1 MGLGIS
7 PVDGGAFI
15 SQSEQSKP
23 VSTQDMIAKF
33 NDGSKVI
40 DTEVQAM
47 SKQMLGVKDK
57 TDGPNAQRTDKGDRV
72 AEAYAPKVT
81 EEMSAELSKEQ
92 VVDRTRRKKSKWETK
107 MDDLARL
114 EGELGFEQLEGE
126 EKSIFSQFFDNMA
139 RIRTLRAK
147 LKQLEHK
154 EDLLEEEKRHQ
165 KLEEQNEERR
175 KRLQE
180 MQGEKPVDQAQ

>member
-15 SQSEQSKP
+15 SHSEQSKP

-40 DTEVQAM
+40 DTEVQSM
-47 SKQMLGVKDK
+47 SKQMLGLKDK

-72 AEAYAPKVT
+72 AEAYSPKVT

-92 VVDRTRRKKSKWETK
+92 VVDRTRRKRVNGKPRWTIS
-107 MDDLARL
+107 LA
-114 EGELGFEQLEGE
+114 
-126 EKSIFSQFFDNMA
+126 
-139 RIRTLRAK
+139 
-147 LKQLEHK
+147 
-154 EDLLEEEKRHQ
+154 
-165 KLEEQNEERR
+165 
-175 KRLQE
+175 
-180 MQGEKPVDQAQ
+180 

>member
-1 MGLGIS
+1 
-7 PVDGGAFI
+7 
-15 SQSEQSKP
+15 
-23 VSTQDMIAKF
+23 
-33 NDGSKVI
+33 
-40 DTEVQAM
+40 
-47 SKQMLGVKDK
+47 
-57 TDGPNAQRTDKGDRV
+57 
-72 AEAYAPKVT
+72 
-81 EEMSAELSKEQ
+81 
-92 VVDRTRRKKSKWETK
+92 

-180 MQGEKPVDQAQ
+180 MQGEREPGAGPWVGHHKTSLSKGGGAGGGNPFPPRGRPSILLRAALLPQPSFRRNPSVVAVGDAGEGVGAERGQGQARA